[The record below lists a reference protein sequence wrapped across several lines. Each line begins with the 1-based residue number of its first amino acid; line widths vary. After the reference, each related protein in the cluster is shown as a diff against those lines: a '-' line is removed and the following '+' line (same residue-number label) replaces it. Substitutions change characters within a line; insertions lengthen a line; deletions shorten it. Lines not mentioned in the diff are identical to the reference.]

1 MEGFFEKSELVQ
13 IMLDIRISLQE
24 ASPKDWL
31 VLIMQDWRSVN
42 GHPLLEYLLFIQNNH
57 ILSRL

>member
-24 ASPKDWL
+24 ASPNDWL
-31 VLIMQDWRSVN
+31 ALIMQDWRSVN